1 MTNIFLARQ
10 PILNH
15 DQSVEGFELLYR
27 GGDVEQALV
36 DDQALAAL
44 IDHTGAGRLLDCVT
58 AIEHGNFEHTSQI
71 FSDSSE
77 HYLESVAWSNDVAKL
92 MIG

>member
-1 MTNIFLARQ
+1 MLFR
-10 PILNH
+10 
-15 DQSVEGFELLYR
+15 S
-27 GGDVEQALV
+27 
-36 DDQALAAL
+36 

-58 AIEHGNFEHTSQI
+58 AIEHGNFEHASQI
-71 FSDSSE
+71 FSYSSE